1 MDLTRTMVNS
11 PKVSILIPVYN
22 REKIILETLH
32 SAVNQ
37 TYKNVEII
45 VVDNK
50 STDNTFEILKV
61 FAESYP
67 NVKVYQNEEN
77 IGPVRNWKKCLDYAT
92 GEYAKILWSD
102 DLITPDF
109 IEKTLPYLI
118 DHEDVGFVFTGT
130 EIFNDDTGQRSK
142 AYFIGES
149 GIYDTGKYIE
159 SCLLGKPLP
168 VPVSPGNALFRKKD
182 LETNILLD
190 VPNKIGSDFK
200 MHAIGNDALIYLL
213 TAKDYPRFAFV
224 NETLSSFRAHNDSI
238 TISSD
243 SIKLTILYH
252 IAKAYFVENYVDDI
266 ILRRKFN
273 ARLLGICLKNM
284 LIGKYAGVTS
294 VKDFYLKSNNTS
306 IDGMYFVTLLIKGAV
321 NLISCKLEKVH
332 FRVNSKKGALCC

>member
-1 MDLTRTMVNS
+1 MNNF
-11 PKVSILIPVYN
+11 PKVSILIPTYN
-22 REKIILETLH
+22 REKIILETLN

-37 TYKNVEII
+37 TYKNTEVI

-50 STDNTFEILKV
+50 STDNSYEIIKN
-61 FAESYP
+61 FAKLHP

-77 IGPVRNWKKCLDYAT
+77 IGPVKNWRRCLDYAT
-92 GEYAKILWSD
+92 GEYSKILWSD
-102 DLITPDF
+102 DLIAPDF

-130 EIFNDDTGQRSK
+130 EIFNDDTGQK
-142 AYFIGES
+142 NKDYFIGNT

-159 SCLLGKPLP
+159 SSLLGRPLP

-182 LETNILLD
+182 LEKNMLLD

-224 NETLSSFRAHNDSI
+224 NEPLASFRAHNDSI
-238 TISSD
+238 TISSN

-252 IAKAYFVENYVDDI
+252 IAKAHFVECYVDNI
-266 ILRRKFN
+266 KLRRKFN
-273 ARLLGICLKNM
+273 AMLLGICLKNM
-284 LIGKYAGVTS
+284 FTEKYGGVTS
-294 VKDFYLKSNNTS
+294 VKDFYLKGNNTT
-306 IDGMYFVTLLIKGAV
+306 IEGVYFLSLLIKQVVKRAS
-321 NLISCKLEKVH
+321 LPFSAI
-332 FRVNSKKGALCC
+332 